1 MEQSIYT
8 SKTKAKEKEGRIKM
22 TTVPSEKQNKNGLT
36 DDQQKGVEALGEA
49 LSFFIKPLLL
59 KWLWNW
65 VIPGVFGL
73 ATITYLQALALYF
86 IAKILF
92 DHAKVKVD

>member
-1 MEQSIYT
+1 
-8 SKTKAKEKEGRIKM
+8 M
-22 TTVPSEKQNKNGLT
+22 TTTPSEKQNKNGLT
-36 DDQQKGVEALGEA
+36 DDQQKGVEAVGAL
-49 LSFFIKPLLL
+49 LSFFINPSLL

-86 IAKILF
+86 IAKIIL

>member
-1 MEQSIYT
+1 
-8 SKTKAKEKEGRIKM
+8 M

-65 VIPGVFGL
+65 VIPGAVSYTHL
-73 ATITYLQALALYF
+73 TLPTTPY
-86 IAKILF
+86 
-92 DHAKVKVD
+92 V